1 LDFLESVDNKKFTE
15 AIISSKNKNNF
26 SKLKA
31 LRNKALEK

>member
-1 LDFLESVDNKKFTE
+1 LDFLESVDKKIFIE

-26 SKLKA
+26 TKLKA

>member
-1 LDFLESVDNKKFTE
+1 VLIIKKIIE